1 MSHACKCPC
10 RPEVS
15 GCLTLDL
22 QAILSHLTWV
32 LGTELESPLRV
43 VCTLNCWPSLCCFYL
58 VLVCVKPQVT
68 HSLPLIT
75 HTTTQPASL
84 SQKTVFPFPSGMFF
98 RSTYSFILHST
109 HALTGLHLDCTAD
122 LYSANLL
129 LCPATLSIT
138 DECSSFLLR
147 HRLCPSRPCMS
158 SAVGPQALFPEFLF
172 CSFSV

>member
-75 HTTTQPASL
+75 HTTSFPLSEDSLPISFWDVFQVYVFFHSSLNPCTYWLAS
-84 SQKTVFPFPSGMFF
+84 
-98 RSTYSFILHST
+98 RLHSRS
-109 HALTGLHLDCTAD
+109 
-122 LYSANLL
+122 LYS
-129 LCPATLSIT
+129 
-138 DECSSFLLR
+138 
-147 HRLCPSRPCMS
+147 RLASVPCYF
-158 SAVGPQALFPEFLF
+158 VHH
-172 CSFSV
+172 